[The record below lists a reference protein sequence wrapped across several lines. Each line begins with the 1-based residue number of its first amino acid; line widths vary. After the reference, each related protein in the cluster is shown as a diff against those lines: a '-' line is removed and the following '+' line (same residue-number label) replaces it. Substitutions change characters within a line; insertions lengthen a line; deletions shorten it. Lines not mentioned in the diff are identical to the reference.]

1 MLGKAY
7 FYYFTE
13 KRYPA
18 NCVKNDKHGIRSRN
32 CAESVDLGII
42 VGPLQWFRTWRL
54 KFGLP

>member
-42 VGPLQWFRTWRL
+42 RRVSAMVQDMET
-54 KFGLP
+54 